1 MTRRTDESIRTG
13 RAWRRRGAR
22 AAVLGSLG
30 LLAAACS
37 STGSS
42 TGAASSATSV
52 PAHGHHAGR
61 HHRAIV
67 GVVTALPASAVDL
80 RVHGKAESVRLVPAT
95 TYRQGK
101 ATISSGALKPG
112 ERVRVLLAS
121 GAATPTAAR
130 VVLLP
135 ATTTYAGTVGALTGT
150 SFVITSKAGKTHDV
164 TTTGATSYRRGT
176 TTTTVKALSDGD
188 AVRVVGE
195 PGPGGS
201 LTASKVTIKKAG

>member
-1 MTRRTDESIRTG
+1 MTRRTDESVRRG

-37 STGSS
+37 STGSP
-42 TGAASSATSV
+42 TGEASSATSV
-52 PAHGHHAGR
+52 PPHGHHDGR
-61 HHRAIV
+61 HHRGIV
-67 GVVTALPASAVDL
+67 GVITALPASAVDL
-80 RVHGKAESVRLVPAT
+80 RVHGKTESVRLMPAT

-150 SFVITSKAGKTHDV
+150 SFVITSKAGRTHQV
-164 TTTGATSYRRGT
+164 TTTGATAYRSGNKST
-176 TTTTVKALSDGD
+176 TAKALSDGET
-188 AVRVVGE
+188 VRVVGE
-195 PGPGGS
+195 PGNAGS
-201 LTASKVTIKKAG
+201 LVASKVTIKPTG